1 MMKKLFNGKWQR
13 IYDKF
18 NYYDKRI
25 WFLLSIRVIN
35 ALGFSIILPF
45 ISVYLFSEKNVPMTL
60 IGSIFLG
67 VAIIR
72 ATMQLVG
79 GSFADRFS
87 RRQIMLIAGI
97 GRTIAFLLLA
107 FAILG
112 DLPFYAVGISILLAY
127 GFGSMFMPAADAM
140 ISDVVLPKD
149 RIEAYGLQRMGFN
162 LGWAIG
168 PAIGGYLASLS
179 YHLIFLIAAF
189 FFTIAVVV
197 IYCFIPDSHT
207 DDVRSQFRFKDLN
220 QLIKNYPFIFY
231 GILVMLVFSIITQIV
246 TTLSVFS
253 IEVVKISKIQLGYL
267 YTVNGAVIILF
278 QIQGIRWIKR
288 IPLTRA
294 LALGASL
301 SAMSYLVVAAS
312 HNFLMLSGA
321 IVVLTFGEIFFIPSG
336 TTLASNWAPESQKG
350 TYLGLYGV
358 FQGLGR
364 SIGPFYGGI
373 LVDHFLFQ
381 PFVLWGILTGIGLAA
396 AVGLSQV
403 KRFITPEVNNIK

>member
-1 MMKKLFNGKWQR
+1 MITGKWQR
-13 IYDKF
+13 INDKF
-18 NYYDKRI
+18 NYYDNRV

-35 ALGFSIILPF
+35 AFGFSIVLPF

-67 VAIIR
+67 VAVIR
-72 ATMQLVG
+72 ATMQMLG

-87 RRQIMLIAGI
+87 RRQIMLIAGL
-97 GRTIAFLLLA
+97 GRTFAFILLA
-107 FAILG
+107 MTILSN
-112 DLPFYAVGISILLAY
+112 LPLYLIGITILLAY

-140 ISDVVLPKD
+140 ISDVVSPKD

-179 YHLIFLIAAF
+179 FHLIFLIAAF
-189 FFTIAVVV
+189 FFTIAVIVV
-197 IYCFIPDSHT
+197 YLFIPDSQNN
-207 DDVRSQFRFKDLN
+207 DIQSQFNFKDLN
-220 QLIKNYPFIFY
+220 RLFKNYRFIFY
-231 GILVMLVFSIITQIV
+231 GVLSMLVFSIITQIV

-253 IEVVKISKIQLGYL
+253 IEVVKITKIQLGYL

-278 QIQGIRWIKR
+278 QIQGIRWIR
-288 IPLTRA
+288 QIPLTRA

-301 SAMSYLVVAAS
+301 SALSYLIVAAS
-312 HNFLMLSGA
+312 TNFFMLA
-321 IVVLTFGEIFFIPSG
+321 IATVVLTFGEIFFIPSG
-336 TTLASNWAPESQKG
+336 TTLTSNWAPESQKG
-350 TYLGLYGV
+350 SYLGLYGV

-373 LVDHFLFQ
+373 LVDHFLHQ
-381 PFVLWGILTGIGLAA
+381 PFILWGTLTGIGLAA
-396 AVGLSQV
+396 AFGLSQV
-403 KRFITPEVNNIK
+403 KRFISPEINNKSN